1 MEHIMN
7 PSALRKTQAIS
18 HFANA
23 LNNLKWTSKPWT
35 KLATETWHQ
44 GLCWPMEKAQE
55 NPIINVK
62 LKRAVVS
69 IIMPFGIL
77 LGLQQS
83 ITNIAE
89 KLVTIT

>member
-1 MEHIMN
+1 M
-7 PSALRKTQAIS
+7 K
-18 HFANA
+18 
-23 LNNLKWTSKPWT
+23 KP
-35 KLATETWHQ
+35 
-44 GLCWPMEKAQE
+44 QE
-55 NPIINVK
+55 NPIVNVK

-83 ITNIAE
+83 ITNIGE

>member
-1 MEHIMN
+1 MEDIMN
-7 PSALRKTQAIS
+7 PSSLWKTQAIC

-23 LNNLKWTSKPWT
+23 LNDLKWTSKSWT
-35 KLATETWHQ
+35 KLATETRHQ

-55 NPIINVK
+55 NPIIDVK

-83 ITNIAE
+83 ITNIGE